1 MTGTGVMAC
10 RLCGGPAEFRFA
22 RRLLG
27 RIEAGYFQCG
37 RCGLT
42 QTEEPSW
49 LEEAYASPI
58 AAADTGVLARNL
70 RAREIVATFLHLA
83 GMRGAAGLDY
93 AGGYGL
99 FTRLMRDAGF
109 PFHWADPYTA
119 NLFAR
124 GFEWRPGMAP
134 PRVVTA
140 FEVLEHWAR
149 PLEEFRRIA
158 ALGPEWIVT
167 STELHPGPAPD
178 PAWSY
183 LVPETGQHIAFYRPD
198 TLRWMSREAGY
209 PHARI
214 GPAFQLFGRR
224 PLPGLAWTVALRFG
238 ALLWPLVRGLRPS
251 LTLED
256 SERLRAHAPDA
267 DSP

>member
-1 MTGTGVMAC
+1 MSAATIAC
-10 RLCGGPAEFRFA
+10 RLCGGPAASLFSKTV
-22 RRLLG
+22 LG
-27 RIEAGYFQCG
+27 RHDVGYFQCP

-42 QTEEPSW
+42 QTEEPTW
-49 LEEAYASPI
+49 LKEAYASPI
-58 AAADTGVLARNL
+58 AAADTGVLQRNL
-70 RAREIVATFLHLA
+70 AARRIVATFLHLA
-83 GMRGAAGLDY
+83 GVRGDPCLDY

-109 PFHWADPYTA
+109 SFTWCDPYAA

-124 GFEWRPGMAP
+124 GFEWSPAIGT

-167 STELHPGPAPD
+167 STELHPGVTPD
-178 PAWSY
+178 PAWPY
-183 LVPETGQHIAFYRPD
+183 LVPETGQHVAFYRPD
-198 TLRWMSREAGY
+198 TLRLLGREAGY

-214 GPAFQLFGRR
+214 GPAYQVFGRR
-224 PLPGLAWTVALRFG
+224 PIPAAAWWLALRLGG
-238 ALLWPLVRGLRPS
+238 ALEPAVRRLRPA
-251 LTLED
+251 LTLAD
-256 SERLRAHAPDA
+256 SERVRAAARGEEPR
-267 DSP
+267 